1 MKVEPEI
8 EMTEREPMKPRT
20 NTINEELR
28 RRARRELAFR
38 KKSRRREPSHH
49 NADFCEPWGD

>member
-8 EMTEREPMKPRT
+8 EMPEREPMKPRT

-28 RRARRELAFR
+28 RRAKREL
-38 KKSRRREPSHH
+38 SRRRRIRER
-49 NADFCEPWGD
+49 CERTCFEDEAPR